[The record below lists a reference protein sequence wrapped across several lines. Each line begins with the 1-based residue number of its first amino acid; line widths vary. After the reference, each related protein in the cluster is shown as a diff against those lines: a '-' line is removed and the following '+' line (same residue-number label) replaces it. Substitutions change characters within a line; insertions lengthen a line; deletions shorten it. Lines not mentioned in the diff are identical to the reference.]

1 MWWTPDGER
10 TLHGAEAMLFREA
23 LAVTVDM
30 VREDDEG
37 HQEFGVPPFDKL
49 QPNQKLAVLA
59 EVSSALLQEDR
70 PMPRLTAVREAAV
83 AAVYE
88 AIMIWVEMEIDQAA
102 EGLESPTS
110 PTWRDLILA
119 ACQEREVEELLD
131 PASEE
136 IGEWELLVC
145 CLSDSV
151 LWDEDWRDSES
162 LLDVDPKAS
171 QAVKKLM
178 GIDDDYYVAVPPD
191 PTEKEMEGIWAKLR
205 GLTRQ
210 T

>member
-10 TLHGAEAMLFREA
+10 ILKGIEARLFREG
-23 LAVTVDM
+23 LAVLVDM
-30 VREDDEG
+30 VREDYEG
-37 HQEFGVPPFDKL
+37 QQEFGAPPFDNL

-102 EGLESPTS
+102 EGLESPT
-110 PTWRDLILA
+110 WRELILA
-119 ACQEREVEELLD
+119 ACRERGIEELLD
-131 PASEE
+131 AESEK

-145 CLSDSV
+145 CLTDAV
-151 LWDEDWRDSES
+151 LWDEDWRDNES
-162 LLDVDPKAS
+162 LLDADPKAS
-171 QAVKKLM
+171 RPVKKLL
-178 GIDDDYYVAVPPD
+178 GIDEDYYVAVPPD
-191 PTEKEMEGIWAKLR
+191 PTDDEMEGIWATLR
-205 GLTRQ
+205 ALTQ
-210 T
+210 SVGK